1 MPVPSHN
8 HTLHASPSLWPEAG
22 YRRAPRTP
30 PGGPRR
36 ARVPATCRALAR
48 DDHSWRM
55 NARRPNG
62 PRGCTPTSLL
72 HPMGGSG
79 WKRTALL
86 EQVEREASNYRVD
99 VCSLPR
105 RLCPS
110 RAVTGVRDLAGCVA
124 TPSVVEPQLLPRLS
138 SPTGLAGLYDSS
150 PRPAPLSEPETAAIV
165 N

>member
-1 MPVPSHN
+1 MAYERS
-8 HTLHASPSLWPEAG
+8 APERSEG
-22 YRRAPRTP
+22 LY
-30 PGGPRR
+30 
-36 ARVPATCRALAR
+36 
-48 DDHSWRM
+48 SYE
-55 NARRPNG
+55 
-62 PRGCTPTSLL
+62 LL

-86 EQVEREASNYRVD
+86 EQVEREASTYRVD

-105 RLCPS
+105 RVCPS